1 MYSDVCLA
9 FHTILCDV
17 CATVLQADMAARIR
31 GGETNAILRCKLR
44 KSLPRAS
51 SMAGGQPTSK
61 AALLALWDKGGADD
75 DAALGD
81 VSGDDS
87 DGSSRVALGA
97 RIAQYGK
104 LVAKLPKAVADR
116 ACRCCVCCDARGACT
131 LAGCRNTALTR
142 MRCVEC
148 AGRLG
153 LAGEIESTL
162 HRMWRSDH
170 VKYDLATGSIVGV
183 LSTHRELLAKVSQQR
198 LGVADAVILASKS
211 VL

>member
-1 MYSDVCLA
+1 
-9 FHTILCDV
+9 
-17 CATVLQADMAARIR
+17 
-31 GGETNAILRCKLR
+31 
-44 KSLPRAS
+44 
-51 SMAGGQPTSK
+51 
-61 AALLALWDKGGADD
+61 
-75 DAALGD
+75 
-81 VSGDDS
+81 
-87 DGSSRVALGA
+87 
-97 RIAQYGK
+97 
-104 LVAKLPKAVADR
+104 
-116 ACRCCVCCDARGACT
+116 
-131 LAGCRNTALTR
+131 